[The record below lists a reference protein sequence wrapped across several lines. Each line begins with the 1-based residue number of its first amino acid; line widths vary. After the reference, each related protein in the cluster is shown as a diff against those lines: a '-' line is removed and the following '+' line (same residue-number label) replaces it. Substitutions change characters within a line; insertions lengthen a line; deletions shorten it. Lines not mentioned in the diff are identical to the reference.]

1 MDIEVL
7 QTAFNLVFVEKED
20 DDHKLSSDFQYKGH
34 TFNYIKEN
42 YQEFE
47 LDDLSSILI
56 LYDIGMN
63 YKDHG
68 TVFFSNVSH
77 KQKVYSVSSHIAD
90 FLNNNTFEIGDD
102 DNIIIIEEEHEHLP
116 EKIIPLLANMV
127 EKLKT
132 IENYN
137 DKDDLSKA
145 QTLCDCSHDIVYLM
159 NNEEDNMGDE
169 EDNMGQEE
177 DNMGQEEDNMGQE
190 EDNMGQENDEN
201 ISINI

>member
-1 MDIEVL
+1 MDIEAL

-20 DDHKLSSDFQYKGH
+20 DDHKLSLDFQYKGH
-34 TFNYIKEN
+34 NFNYIKEN

-47 LDDLSSILI
+47 LDDLNSILI

-68 TVFFSNVSH
+68 TVFFSNVTH
-77 KQKVYSVSSHIAD
+77 KQRVCDVSSHLAD

-102 DNIIIIEEEHEHLP
+102 DDIIIIEEDTTDKILP
-116 EKIIPLLANMV
+116 EKVIPLLANMV
-127 EKLKT
+127 EKLKI

-137 DKDDLSKA
+137 DKDDQSKA
-145 QTLCDCSHDIVYLM
+145 QVLCDCSHDIVDLM
-159 NNEEDNMGDE
+159 NGEEDNMIE
-169 EDNMGQEE
+169 
-177 DNMGQEEDNMGQE
+177 
-190 EDNMGQENDEN
+190 ENDEN

>member
-7 QTAFNLVFVEKED
+7 QIAFNLVFIEKED
-20 DDHKLSSDFQYKGH
+20 DDHILSSNFQYRGH
-34 TFNYIKEN
+34 DFNYIKEN

-47 LDDLSSILI
+47 LDDLISILI

-77 KQKVYSVSSHIAD
+77 KRKVCDVSNHMTD
-90 FLNNNTFEIGDD
+90 FLNNNTFEIGEDD
-102 DNIIIIEEEHEHLP
+102 EVIIIEEDTTTDEVEGLP

-127 EKLKT
+127 EKLKI

-145 QTLCDCSHDIVYLM
+145 QALCDYSIDIVDLM
-159 NNEEDNMGDE
+159 NNDHDIIDE
-169 EDNMGQEE
+169 EDIIE
-177 DNMGQEEDNMGQE
+177 
-190 EDNMGQENDEN
+190 ENDEN